1 MLSFQLSIH
10 QRTIKKSFEAVKKL
24 RAKNLQNFRAIWW
37 FEINSKCLKTWK
49 VLWSLKYYN
58 GRLNSHS
65 ANTHI
70 ILLLIIDFFRIILW
84 SQNLYLNW
92 LVKLNININKFA
104 VIWKTFDLL
113 ILLSRPKNIFFVFAY
128 NIVEIIFIKKISL
141 GIISRIHLI
150 FFHFFLVAYE
160 SSLAHLSVH
169 PHFFK
174 LTMHVLSHCYIFSY
188 LSVGPWIIFI
198 FIKIFHRFICLH

>member
-1 MLSFQLSIH
+1 MIRNQFQML
-10 QRTIKKSFEAVKKL
+10 
-24 RAKNLQNFRAIWW
+24 KN
-37 FEINSKCLKTWK
+37 
-49 VLWSLKYYN
+49 LKYYN
-58 GRLNSHS
+58 GRLYSQS

-70 ILLLIIDFFRIILW
+70 ILLLIIDFFRIILR

-92 LVKLNININKFA
+92 LVNLNININKFA

-113 ILLSRPKNIFFVFAY
+113 ILLSRPKNIFFVFAN
-128 NIVEIIFIKKISL
+128 NIIEIFFIKEISL
-141 GIISRIHLI
+141 GIISRVHLI
-150 FFHFFLVAYE
+150 FFQFFFVAYE

-174 LTMHVLSHCYIFSY
+174 LTIHVLSHCYIFSY